1 MSVHVFLSHNWGKD
15 ISGRDNHDRVVL
27 INKELE
33 KIGYQTW
40 LDTERITGG
49 LVEKMIEGIEQADGV
64 IAFITRRYYEKV
76 KGRNA
81 RDNCYIEFEYASRK
95 KTKLKMVAVIMEKCM
110 CDTKRWI
117 GLISVHLGGEKFI
130 DMSGD
135 LDNRA
140 YLSKQMEALDKELQ
154 SKGIKPL
161 LQPKRSESLP
171 GISISIST

>member
-15 ISGRDNHDRVVL
+15 ISGRDNHDRVAL
-27 INKELE
+27 INEELK
-33 KIGYQTW
+33 KIRYQTW
-40 LDTERITGG
+40 FDADRMTGG
-49 LVEKMIEGIEQADGV
+49 VVEKMIKGIEQADGV
-64 IAFITRRYYEKV
+64 IVFITRRYYEKV
-76 KGRNA
+76 NGSDA
-81 RDNCYIEFEYASRK
+81 RDNCYFEFEYASRI

-110 CDTKRWI
+110 CDTKRWF
-117 GLISVHLGGEKFI
+117 GLIGAHLGGEKFI

-140 YLSKQMEALDKELQ
+140 YLSKQMKALDKELQ

-161 LQPKRSESLP
+161 LQSKRSESLP